1 MIVSQEG
8 AELLL
13 FRRPAPQ
20 AGAKAWLVGGGIAS
34 LSAAAF
40 MIRDG
45 DMLGSDITILEESGV
60 IGGSLD
66 GSGTPESGY
75 VLRGGRMIESK
86 YLCTFDLFA
95 SIPTLDGTGT
105 VTQEILDWNKTM
117 QTSSKSRLF
126 VNGERRTAP
135 EFGLKERDILTI
147 ERLALLPEESLGA
160 ATIADQFDPSFFETN
175 CWYMWCTTF
184 AFQPWHSAVEF
195 KRYLVRFAHM
205 IGGFNRLTGIMRT
218 VYNQYDSMVLPLRR
232 WLDDRGVRFDTGT
245 RVVDLEI
252 TRRGGGNA
260 VETIIIEKSGV
271 EDCIEV
277 GDNDYVLVTLG
288 SMTEASSLGG
298 MDAVPALKGKAD
310 DGAWSLWQKI
320 AAGRGEFGRPSVFA
334 NHIEQSKWVSFTT
347 TLTDPTFLDLVRDA
361 TGNVPGEGGLVTFPR
376 SSWLAS
382 IVIPHQPH
390 FINQPEDVTVF
401 WGYGL
406 SVDAIGDFVKKP
418 MSACTGREIMIEIMG
433 HLGIVDEADAI
444 LAASNCIPCMMP
456 FITSQFLPRHH
467 GDRPEVVPSQSVNF
481 GFIGQ
486 FVELP
491 DDVVFTVEYSIRSAQ
506 AAVAE
511 LLGLDRLPPPVY
523 KGGYDPRVLFQ
534 AFVALHD
541 LGAQPPERVLDAV

>member
-13 FRRPAPQ
+13 FKRPAPQ

-45 DMLGSDITILEESGV
+45 DMLGSDITILEGSEV
-60 IGGSLD
+60 VGGSLD
-66 GSGTPESGY
+66 GSGTPETGY

-86 YLCTFDLFA
+86 YLCTLDLFG
-95 SIPTLDGTGT
+95 SIPTLEGTGT

-117 QTSSKSRLF
+117 PTSSKSRLF
-126 VNGERRTAP
+126 VNGKRRTAP
-135 EFGLKERDILTI
+135 AFGLKEKHILMI
-147 ERLALLPEESLGA
+147 ERMALIPEETLGS
-160 ATIADQFDPSFFETN
+160 ATIADQFDPSFFKTN
-175 CWYMWCTTF
+175 FWYMWCTTF

-205 IGGFNRLTGIMRT
+205 VGGFNRLTGIMRT
-218 VYNQYDSMVLPLRR
+218 VYNQYDSMVLPLRK
-232 WLDDRGVRFDTGT
+232 WLDDRGVRFETGT
-245 RVVDLEI
+245 RVVDLAF
-252 TRRGGGNA
+252 THRSGGDA
-260 VETIIIEKSGV
+260 VETIIIDKAGV

-277 GDNDYVLVTLG
+277 GVDDYVLVTLG
-288 SMTEASSLGG
+288 SMTEASSLGS
-298 MDAVPALKGKAD
+298 MDTVPALKGKAD
-310 DGAWSLWQKI
+310 GGAWLLWQKI
-320 AAGRGEFGRPSVFA
+320 AAGRGDFGRPSVFA

-347 TLTDPTFLDLVRDA
+347 TLSVPTFLDLVRDA
-361 TGNVPGEGGLVTFPR
+361 TGNVPGEGGLVTFPQ

-390 FINQPEDVTVF
+390 FIGQPEDVTVF

-406 SVDAIGDFVKKP
+406 SIDAIGDFVKKP

-433 HLGIVDEADAI
+433 HLGIVNEADAI

-511 LLGLDRLPPPVY
+511 LLGLVRLPPPVY
-523 KGGYDPRVLFQ
+523 KGAYHPRVLFQ
-534 AFVALHD
+534 AFIALHD
-541 LGAQPPERVLDAV
+541 LGAHPPEGVLDAV